1 MKPRPSPSFL
11 CGWAKPC
18 TAPPRWFDRRCS
30 RLRSC
35 WRGANMQDRRI
46 NRLKERLLVQTDEIS
61 VIRHLVEDNPRGDD
75 MLGEV
80 CRAAALL
87 HPSASFEQSLT
98 LARTMA
104 YIVYID
110 DYLEEE
116 HPELDLADYRRV
128 CQNFLLWPNRDLSQM
143 PLVNATVSRKIEEQ
157 FREDEV
163 PEEWTAMRRLVW
175 EKSIWTMLQENHW
188 LKHKERVTLDAYL
201 ANGMYSSSFPIVQV
215 SILAFSYQDV
225 SQELKN
231 RIFGHICQASRV
243 VRLAN
248 DLRTHERESA
258 QGRFNSVDLI
268 SGGSAERTLDSAR
281 DAVRHLMEEEFEQ
294 LKKAIARERRTG
306 ITQQFLSHLIDSTQV
321 LLDFYEV
328 PGGRHSQ
335 GRPDRALKAS

>member
-1 MKPRPSPSFL
+1 MKPRVSPSFL
-11 CGWAKPC
+11 CGSARRS
-18 TAPPRWFDRRCS
+18 TGRPRWSGRRCFP
-30 RLRSC
+30 RKSC
-35 WRGANMQDRRI
+35 WRGANMIDRRI
-46 NRLKERLLVQTDEIS
+46 NKLKENLLAQGDERA
-61 VIRHLVEDNPRGDD
+61 VIRHLVDANPRGDD

-80 CRAAALL
+80 CRAAVLL
-87 HPSASFEQSLT
+87 HPSASFEQALT

-128 CQNFLLWPNRDLSQM
+128 CQNFLLWHNRDLSQL
-143 PLVNATVSRKIEEQ
+143 PLVNAIVSCKIETQ

-201 ANGMYSSSFPIVQV
+201 ANGMYSSSFPVMQV

-268 SGGSAERTLDSAR
+268 AAGRPEMTLEGAR
-281 DAVRHLMEEEFEQ
+281 EELTRLMDEEFEQ

-306 ITQQFLSHLIDSTQV
+306 ATQQFLSHLIDSTQV
-321 LLDFYEV
+321 LLDFYDL
-328 PGGRHSQ
+328 PRTAPA
-335 GRPDRALKAS
+335 RPDRLLKAS

>member
-1 MKPRPSPSFL
+1 
-11 CGWAKPC
+11 
-18 TAPPRWFDRRCS
+18 
-30 RLRSC
+30 
-35 WRGANMQDRRI
+35 
-46 NRLKERLLVQTDEIS
+46 
-61 VIRHLVEDNPRGDD
+61 
-75 MLGEV
+75 
-80 CRAAALL
+80 
-87 HPSASFEQSLT
+87 
-98 LARTMA
+98 
-104 YIVYID
+104 
-110 DYLEEE
+110 
-116 HPELDLADYRRV
+116 
-128 CQNFLLWPNRDLSQM
+128 
-143 PLVNATVSRKIEEQ
+143 
-157 FREDEV
+157 
-163 PEEWTAMRRLVW
+163 MRRLVW

-268 SGGSAERTLDSAR
+268 FGAAGERTLESAR
-281 DAVRHLMEEEFEQ
+281 EAVHHLMDEEFEQ

-306 ITQQFLSHLIDSTQV
+306 ITQQFLGHLIDSTQV

-328 PGGRHSQ
+328 PGGQ
-335 GRPDRALKAS
+335 KTRPDRLLKAG

>member
-1 MKPRPSPSFL
+1 MI
-11 CGWAKPC
+11 
-18 TAPPRWFDRRCS
+18 DRRV
-30 RLRSC
+30 
-35 WRGANMQDRRI
+35 NK
-46 NRLKERLLVQTDEIS
+46 LKENLLRQADEAQ
-61 VIRHLVEDNPRGDD
+61 VVHHLVTANPRGDD

-80 CRAAALL
+80 CRAAVQL
-87 HPSASFEQSLT
+87 HPSASFEQALT

-104 YIVYID
+104 YIIYID

-116 HPELDLADYRRV
+116 HPELDLGDYRRV
-128 CQNFLLWPNRDLSQM
+128 CQSFLLWHNRDLSQM
-143 PLVNATVSRKIEEQ
+143 PLVHATVARKIEDQ

-188 LKHKERVTLDAYL
+188 LKHKERVMLDAYL

-231 RIFGHICQASRV
+231 RIFGHICQAARV

-248 DLRTHERESA
+248 DIRTHEREAS
-258 QGRFNSVDLI
+258 QGRFNAVDLI
-268 SGGSAERTLDSAR
+268 LPSHRPSDDAAGQGERGLEAAR
-281 DAVRHLMEEEFEQ
+281 EAVHHLMEEEFEV
-294 LKKAIARERRTG
+294 LKKAIGRERRTG
-306 ITQQFLSHLIDSTQV
+306 ITQEFLSHLVDSTQV

-328 PGGRHSQ
+328 PGRQ
-335 GRPDRALKAS
+335 ARPERLLRAS

>member
-1 MKPRPSPSFL
+1 MKPRESPSFL
-11 CGWAKPC
+11 CGSARRS
-18 TAPPRWFDRRCS
+18 TDPPRSSGRRCFPPE
-30 RLRSC
+30 SC
-35 WRGANMQDRRI
+35 WRGANMLDRRI
-46 NRLKERLLVQTDEIS
+46 NRLKETLLRQADERA
-61 VIRHLVEDNPRGDD
+61 VIRPLVAANPRGDD

-80 CRAAALL
+80 CRAAVLL
-87 HPSASFEQSLT
+87 HPSASFEQALT

-143 PLVNATVSRKIEEQ
+143 PLVNATVTRKIEEQ

-231 RIFGHICQASRV
+231 RIFGHVCQASRAL
-243 VRLAN
+243 RLAN
-248 DLRTHERESA
+248 DHRTHERSSP
-258 QGRFNSVDLI
+258 QGRFTSVDLI
-268 SGGSAERTLDSAR
+268 FSASAERTIYSAR
-281 DAVRHLMEEEFEQ
+281 DTPHHLMEYEFEQ
-294 LKKAIARERRTG
+294 LNN
-306 ITQQFLSHLIDSTQV
+306 
-321 LLDFYEV
+321 
-328 PGGRHSQ
+328 
-335 GRPDRALKAS
+335 

>member
-1 MKPRPSPSFL
+1 ML
-11 CGWAKPC
+11 
-18 TAPPRWFDRRCS
+18 
-30 RLRSC
+30 
-35 WRGANMQDRRI
+35 DRRI
-46 NRLKERLLVQTDEIS
+46 NRLKDILLRQADEGA
-61 VIRHLVEDNPRGDD
+61 VVRHLVDANPRGDD

-80 CRAAALL
+80 CRAAVLL
-87 HPSASFEQSLT
+87 HPSASFEQALT

-116 HPELDLADYRRV
+116 HAELELGDYRKV
-128 CQNFLLWPNRDLSQM
+128 CQTFLLWHNRDLSQM
-143 PLVNATVSRKIEEQ
+143 PLLHATVARKIEDQ

-163 PEEWTAMRRLVW
+163 PDEWTAMRRLVW

-188 LKHKERVTLDAYL
+188 LKHKERVSFDAYL

-231 RIFGHICQASRV
+231 RIFAHICQASRV

-248 DLRTHERESA
+248 DLRTHEREAA
-258 QGRFNSVDLI
+258 QGRFNAVDLI
-268 SGGSAERTLDSAR
+268 IGAGDRTHESAH
-281 DAVRHLMEEEFEQ
+281 DAVQHLMEDEFDQ

-306 ITQQFLSHLIDSTQV
+306 VTQQFLTHLIDSTQV

-328 PGGRHSQ
+328 RGGKA
-335 GRPDRALKAS
+335 RPDRLARAS

>member
-1 MKPRPSPSFL
+1 
-11 CGWAKPC
+11 
-18 TAPPRWFDRRCS
+18 
-30 RLRSC
+30 
-35 WRGANMQDRRI
+35 MQDRRI
-46 NRLKERLLVQTDEIS
+46 NRLKERLLAQTDEMPI
-61 VIRHLVEDNPRGDD
+61 IRHLVDDNPRGDD

-80 CRAAALL
+80 CRAAVLL

-143 PLVNATVSRKIEEQ
+143 PLVNATVTRKIEEQ

-201 ANGMYSSSFPIVQV
+201 ANGIYRSFFPLV
-215 SILAFSYQDV
+215 
-225 SQELKN
+225 
-231 RIFGHICQASRV
+231 QASNLPFSDQDCSHELSNRV
-243 VRLAN
+243 FRS
-248 DLRTHERESA
+248 LRPA
-258 QGRFNSVDLI
+258 
-268 SGGSAERTLDSAR
+268 A
-281 DAVRHLMEEEFEQ
+281 
-294 LKKAIARERRTG
+294 
-306 ITQQFLSHLIDSTQV
+306 
-321 LLDFYEV
+321 
-328 PGGRHSQ
+328 
-335 GRPDRALKAS
+335 

>member
-1 MKPRPSPSFL
+1 ML
-11 CGWAKPC
+11 
-18 TAPPRWFDRRCS
+18 
-30 RLRSC
+30 
-35 WRGANMQDRRI
+35 DRRI
-46 NRLKERLLVQTDEIS
+46 NKLKDNLLRQADEGP
-61 VIRHLVEDNPRGDD
+61 VVRHLVDANPRGDD

-80 CRAAALL
+80 CRAAVLL
-87 HPSASFEQSLT
+87 HPSASFEQLLT

-110 DYLEEE
+110 DYLEET
-116 HPELDLADYRRV
+116 HPELDLTDYRRV
-128 CQNFLLWPNRDLSQM
+128 CQNFLLWHNRDLSQM
-143 PLVNATVSRKIEEQ
+143 PLVNATVARKIEDQ

-231 RIFGHICQASRV
+231 RIFGHICQAARV

-248 DLRTHERESA
+248 DLRTHEREAS
-258 QGRFNSVDLI
+258 QGRFNAVDLI
-268 SGGSAERTLDSAR
+268 FGSDERKHDSAH
-281 DAVRHLMEEEFEQ
+281 DAVKHLLEDEFEQ

-306 ITQQFLSHLIDSTQV
+306 VTQQFLDHLIDSTQV

-328 PGGRHSQ
+328 QRGTK
-335 GRPDRALKAS
+335 GRPERLQRAG

>member
-1 MKPRPSPSFL
+1 ML
-11 CGWAKPC
+11 
-18 TAPPRWFDRRCS
+18 
-30 RLRSC
+30 
-35 WRGANMQDRRI
+35 DRRI
-46 NRLKERLLVQTDEIS
+46 NKLKDNLLRQADEGP
-61 VIRHLVEDNPRGDD
+61 VVRHLVDANPRGDD

-80 CRAAALL
+80 CRAAVLL
-87 HPSASFEQSLT
+87 HPSASFEQLLT

-110 DYLEEE
+110 DYLEET
-116 HPELDLADYRRV
+116 HPELDLTDYRPV
-128 CQNFLLWPNRDLSQM
+128 CQNFLLWHNRDLSQM
-143 PLVNATVSRKIEEQ
+143 PLVNATVARKIEDQ

-231 RIFGHICQASRV
+231 RIFGHICQAARV

-248 DLRTHERESA
+248 DLRTHDREA
-258 QGRFNSVDLI
+258 AVGRFNAVDLI
-268 SGGSAERTLDSAR
+268 EADSMETAR
-281 DAVRHLMEEEFEQ
+281 AAVQHLLYEEFEALQ
-294 LKKAIARERRTG
+294 HAIARERRTG
-306 ITQQFLSHLIDSTQV
+306 ATQQFLNHLVESTQV

-328 PGGRHSQ
+328 P
-335 GRPDRALKAS
+335 RPRD

>member
-1 MKPRPSPSFL
+1 ML
-11 CGWAKPC
+11 
-18 TAPPRWFDRRCS
+18 
-30 RLRSC
+30 
-35 WRGANMQDRRI
+35 DRRI
-46 NRLKERLLVQTDEIS
+46 NKLRQNLLAQTDEAPI
-61 VIRHLVEDNPRGDD
+61 IRHLVDTNSRSDD
-75 MLGEV
+75 LLGEA
-80 CRAAALL
+80 CRAVVQL
-87 HPSASFEQSLT
+87 HPGGSFEQALT
-98 LARTMA
+98 LARTIA

-128 CQNFLLWPNRDLSQM
+128 CQHFLLWHNRDLSQM
-143 PLVNATVSRKIEEQ
+143 PLVNATVARKIEAQ

-201 ANGMYSSSFPIVQV
+201 ANGMYSSSFPIMQV

-231 RIFGHICQASRV
+231 RIFGHICQSARV

-248 DLRTHERESA
+248 DVRTHERESA
-258 QGRFNSVDLI
+258 QGRFNAVDLI
-268 SGGSAERTLDSAR
+268 AAGRTEMTLESACA
-281 DAVRHLMEEEFEQ
+281 AVRRLMEEEFEQ

-306 ITQQFLSHLIDSTQV
+306 ATQQFLSRLIDSTQV
-321 LLDFYEV
+321 LLDFYDL
-328 PGGRHSQ
+328 P
-335 GRPDRALKAS
+335 RPASARPERLLKAS

>member
-1 MKPRPSPSFL
+1 ML
-11 CGWAKPC
+11 
-18 TAPPRWFDRRCS
+18 DRLINK
-30 RLRSC
+30 LRQ
-35 WRGANMQDRRI
+35 N
-46 NRLKERLLVQTDEIS
+46 LLAQVDEGP
-61 VIRHLVEDNPRGDD
+61 VIRHLVDANSRSDD
-75 MLGEV
+75 LLGEV
-80 CRAAALL
+80 CRAVVLL
-87 HPSASFEQSLT
+87 HPGASFEQALT
-98 LARTMA
+98 LARTIA

-116 HPELDLADYRRV
+116 QPELDLSDYRRV
-128 CQNFLLWPNRDLSQM
+128 CQHFLLWHNRDLSQM
-143 PLVNATVSRKIEEQ
+143 PLVNATVARKIESQ

-188 LKHKERVTLDAYL
+188 LKHKERVALDAYL
-201 ANGMYSSSFPIVQV
+201 ANGMYSSSFPVMQV

-268 SGGSAERTLDSAR
+268 AAGRPEMTLDSAR
-281 DAVRHLMEEEFEQ
+281 EEVTRLMEEEFEQ

-306 ITQQFLSHLIDSTQV
+306 ATQQFLSHLIDSTQV
-321 LLDFYEV
+321 LLDFYDL
-328 PGGRHSQ
+328 PRPASA
-335 GRPDRALKAS
+335 RPDRLLKAS

>member
-1 MKPRPSPSFL
+1 ML
-11 CGWAKPC
+11 
-18 TAPPRWFDRRCS
+18 
-30 RLRSC
+30 
-35 WRGANMQDRRI
+35 DRRI
-46 NRLKERLLVQTDEIS
+46 GKIKDNLMAQADEGR
-61 VIRHLVEDNPRGDD
+61 VIRHLLENNPRGND

-80 CRAAALL
+80 CRAAVLL
-87 HPSASFEQSLT
+87 HPGATFEQAVT

-116 HPELDLADYRRV
+116 HPEYDLGDYRRV
-128 CQNFLLWPNRDLSQM
+128 CQNFLIWHNRDLSQM
-143 PLVNATVSRKIEEQ
+143 PLVNATVSRKVEEQ
-157 FREDEV
+157 FKDDEV

-248 DLRTHERESA
+248 DLRTHEREAA

-268 SGGSAERTLDSAR
+268 LAGQADRTLESAR
-281 DAVRHLMEEEFEQ
+281 AAANRLMDEEFEMLQ
-294 LKKAIARERRTG
+294 KAVARERRTG
-306 ITQQFLSHLIDSTQV
+306 VTQQFLTHLIDSTEV
-321 LLDFYEV
+321 LLDFYQV
-328 PGGRHSQ
+328 PRSRPGRS
-335 GRPDRALKAS
+335 DRSLKAS

>member
-1 MKPRPSPSFL
+1 ML
-11 CGWAKPC
+11 
-18 TAPPRWFDRRCS
+18 
-30 RLRSC
+30 
-35 WRGANMQDRRI
+35 DRRI
-46 NRLKERLLVQTDEIS
+46 NKLRQNLLAQADEAPI
-61 VIRHLVEDNPRGDD
+61 IRHLVDTTSRSDD
-75 MLGEV
+75 LLGEA
-80 CRAAALL
+80 CRAVVLL
-87 HPSASFEQSLT
+87 HPGASFEQALALT
-98 LARTMA
+98 RTIA

-128 CQNFLLWPNRDLSQM
+128 CQNFLLWHNRDLSQM
-143 PLVNATVSRKIEEQ
+143 PLVNAIVSRKIEAQ

-201 ANGMYSSSFPIVQV
+201 ANGMYSSSFPVMQV

-231 RIFGHICQASRV
+231 RIFGHICQSARV

-248 DLRTHERESA
+248 DVRTHERESA

-268 SGGSAERTLDSAR
+268 AAGRSEMTLEQAR
-281 DAVRHLMEEEFEQ
+281 AAVRQLMEEEFEQ
-294 LKKAIARERRTG
+294 LKKAIGRERRTG
-306 ITQQFLSHLIDSTQV
+306 ATQEFLSHLIDSTQV
-321 LLDFYEV
+321 LLDFYDL
-328 PGGRHSQ
+328 P
-335 GRPDRALKAS
+335 RPAPARPERLLKAS

>member
-1 MKPRPSPSFL
+1 ML
-11 CGWAKPC
+11 
-18 TAPPRWFDRRCS
+18 
-30 RLRSC
+30 
-35 WRGANMQDRRI
+35 DRRI
-46 NRLKERLLVQTDEIS
+46 AKVKDTLLAQADEGR
-61 VIRHLVEDNPRGDD
+61 VIRHLVDDNPRGDD

-80 CRAAALL
+80 CRAAIQL
-87 HPSASFEQSLT
+87 HPGATFEQAVT

-116 HPELDLADYRRV
+116 HPEFDLGDYRRV
-128 CQNFLLWPNRDLSQM
+128 CQNFLIWHNRDLSQM
-143 PLVNATVSRKIEEQ
+143 PLVNATVSRKVEEQ

-248 DLRTHERESA
+248 DLRTHEREAA

-268 SGGSAERTLDSAR
+268 LAGQADRTLDTAR
-281 DAVRHLMEEEFEQ
+281 AAARHLMDEEFEMLQ
-294 LKKAIARERRTG
+294 KAVAKERRTG
-306 ITQQFLSHLIDSTQV
+306 VTQQFLTHLIDSTQV

-328 PGGRHSQ
+328 PR
-335 GRPDRALKAS
+335 GRPGRSDRSLKAS

>member
-1 MKPRPSPSFL
+1 MKRRASPSFL
-11 CGWAKPC
+11 CGSARRSTGQPRLC
-18 TAPPRWFDRRCS
+18 VPRCFPPR
-30 RLRSC
+30 SC
-35 WRGANMQDRRI
+35 LRGANMLDRRI
-46 NRLKERLLVQTDEIS
+46 NKLKENLLRQANETLV
-61 VIRHLVEDNPRGDD
+61 VRHLVAANLRDD
-75 MLGEV
+75 AMLGEV
-80 CRAAALL
+80 CRAAVLL
-87 HPSASFEQSLT
+87 HPSASFEQALT

-116 HPELDLADYRRV
+116 HAELDLADYRRG
-128 CQNFLLWPNRDLSQM
+128 CQNFLLWPNRDLSAV
-143 PLVNATVSRKIEEQ
+143 PLVNATVTRKNEEQ

-188 LKHKERVTLDAYL
+188 LKNKERVLLDAYL
-201 ANGMYSSSFPIVQV
+201 AKRLYSSSFPIVQV
-215 SILAFSYQDV
+215 SILSFSYQDV

-258 QGRFNSVDLI
+258 QGRFNSRDLI
-268 SGGSAERTLDSAR
+268 FWGSAERTLESAR

-294 LKKAIARERRTG
+294 LKKAIGRERRPR
-306 ITQQFLSHLIDSTQV
+306 IHHQSLS
-321 LLDFYEV
+321 
-328 PGGRHSQ
+328 P
-335 GRPDRALKAS
+335 

>member
-1 MKPRPSPSFL
+1 ML
-11 CGWAKPC
+11 
-18 TAPPRWFDRRCS
+18 
-30 RLRSC
+30 
-35 WRGANMQDRRI
+35 DRRI
-46 NRLKERLLVQTDEIS
+46 NKLKENLMRQADERP
-61 VIRHLVEDNPRGDD
+61 VVHHLVDANPRGDD

-80 CRAAALL
+80 CRAAVLL
-87 HPSASFEQSLT
+87 HPSASFEQALT

-143 PLVNATVSRKIEEQ
+143 PLVNATVARKIEEQ

-231 RIFGHICQASRV
+231 RIFGHICQASRG

-268 SGGSAERTLDSAR
+268 FGGSAERTLESAR
-281 DAVRHLMEEEFEQ
+281 DAVHHLMEEEFEQ

-306 ITQQFLSHLIDSTQV
+306 ITQQFLGHLIDSTQV

-335 GRPDRALKAS
+335 GRPDRVLKAS

>member
-1 MKPRPSPSFL
+1 ML
-11 CGWAKPC
+11 
-18 TAPPRWFDRRCS
+18 
-30 RLRSC
+30 
-35 WRGANMQDRRI
+35 DRRI
-46 NRLKERLLVQTDEIS
+46 NKLKENLMRQADEVQ
-61 VIRHLVEDNPRGDD
+61 VVRHLVDANPRGDD

-80 CRAAALL
+80 CRAAVLL
-87 HPSASFEQSLT
+87 LPSASFDQALT
-98 LARTMA
+98 LARTMP

-110 DYLEEE
+110 DYLEED
-116 HPELDLADYRRV
+116 HAELDLGDYRRV
-128 CQNFLLWPNRDLSQM
+128 CQTFLLWHNRDLSQM
-143 PLVNATVSRKIEEQ
+143 PLLHATIGRKIEDQ

-163 PEEWTAMRRLVW
+163 PDEWTAMRRLVW

-268 SGGSAERTLDSAR
+268 VAGTGERTLESAR
-281 DAVRHLMEEEFEQ
+281 EAVHHLMEEEFEQ
-294 LKKAIARERRTG
+294 LKKAIARDRRTG
-306 ITQQFLSHLIDSTQV
+306 ITQQFLGHLIDSTQV

-328 PGGRHSQ
+328 PRGGQ
-335 GRPDRALKAS
+335 KGRPDRLLKAG

>member
-1 MKPRPSPSFL
+1 ML
-11 CGWAKPC
+11 
-18 TAPPRWFDRRCS
+18 
-30 RLRSC
+30 
-35 WRGANMQDRRI
+35 DRRI
-46 NRLKERLLVQTDEIS
+46 SRLKDILLRQADEGPI
-61 VIRHLVEDNPRGDD
+61 IRHLVDANPRGDD

-80 CRAAALL
+80 CRAAVLL
-87 HPSASFEQSLT
+87 HPSASFEQALT

-116 HPELDLADYRRV
+116 HAELDLGDYRKV
-128 CQNFLLWPNRDLSQM
+128 CQTFLLWHNRDLSQM
-143 PLVNATVSRKIEEQ
+143 PLLHATVGRKIEEQ

-248 DLRTHERESA
+248 DLRTHEREAA

-268 SGGSAERTLDSAR
+268 GSGERTLEGAR

-306 ITQQFLSHLIDSTQV
+306 ITQQFLSHLVDSTQV

-328 PGGRHSQ
+328 PGGRQSQ
-335 GRPDRALKAS
+335 GRPDRVLKAS

>member
-46 NRLKERLLVQTDEIS
+46 NRLKERLLAQTDEGP
-61 VIRHLVEDNPRGDD
+61 VIRHLVDDNPRGDD

-80 CRAAALL
+80 CRAAVLL

-128 CQNFLLWPNRDLSQM
+128 CPNLFLLPHRELSQM
-143 PLVNATVSRKIEEQ
+143 PPVNSTGTRKNEEEV
-157 FREDEV
+157 REDE
-163 PEEWTAMRRLVW
+163 
-175 EKSIWTMLQENHW
+175 
-188 LKHKERVTLDAYL
+188 
-201 ANGMYSSSFPIVQV
+201 G
-215 SILAFSYQDV
+215 
-225 SQELKN
+225 SQE
-231 RIFGHICQASRV
+231 G
-243 VRLAN
+243 
-248 DLRTHERESA
+248 
-258 QGRFNSVDLI
+258 
-268 SGGSAERTLDSAR
+268 
-281 DAVRHLMEEEFEQ
+281 
-294 LKKAIARERRTG
+294 TG
-306 ITQQFLSHLIDSTQV
+306 
-321 LLDFYEV
+321 
-328 PGGRHSQ
+328 
-335 GRPDRALKAS
+335 